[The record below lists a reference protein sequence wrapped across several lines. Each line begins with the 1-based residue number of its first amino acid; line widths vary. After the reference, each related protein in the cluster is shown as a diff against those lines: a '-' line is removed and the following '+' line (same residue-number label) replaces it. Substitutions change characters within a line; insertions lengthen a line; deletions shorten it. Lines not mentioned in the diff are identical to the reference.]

1 MCIVVLP
8 HSKGYPASSPSRA
21 HTLTPPERLQLA
33 LDALAGV
40 PISHLAQQ
48 HEVSRKFVSQQ
59 VHRAHD
65 ALDEAFTP
73 QPDPSEPVLFH
84 LPVTR
89 SWLRQLVLS
98 LVLINHSPLRGVVEL
113 LADVFDYRMSL
124 GTVFNIVNSAVAPA
138 RDINTRQYLA
148 DILVG
153 AHDEIF
159 QGGQPVL
166 VGVDAYSTYC
176 YLLSAEEHRDGDTWA
191 LRLLELMDQGFRPK
205 ATIGDAGS
213 ALRAGQKLA
222 MPGTPCYGDVF
233 HGLYEVSPLV
243 RYLENRAYDAMQTV
257 EKLTHKQS
265 QHEWR
270 KGRKDLKVSQ
280 KLRHAKKAAAKAI
293 RLADEVAT
301 LYDWLRQDILAVA
314 GPDYRTRRELLD
326 FVAAELH
333 QREPQC
339 EHRIGPVHTLLVNQ
353 GSDLLAFAAQLD
365 KDLATLAATHHV
377 SAATSRDV
385 LTIQQMSQN
394 DKRRWPLEERL
405 RQELGGRYYALSKA
419 VEELAG
425 RVVRASSL
433 VENLNSRLRNYFFLR
448 KEVGQDYLELLRFF
462 LNHRR
467 FLRSEHPER
476 VGKSPA
482 ELLSGQDHS
491 HWLEILGYKRFRRA
505 A

>member
-1 MCIVVLP
+1 MCIVALP
-8 HSKGYPASSPSRA
+8 PNSGHPASSPPRA
-21 HTLTPPERLQLA
+21 RNLTPVERIQLA
-33 LDALAGV
+33 LDALAGE

-59 VHRAHD
+59 VQRARD
-65 ALDEAFTP
+65 ALDEAFIP
-73 QPDPSEPVLFH
+73 QPDHSEPVLFH

-138 RDINTRQYLA
+138 RDINARQYLA
-148 DILVG
+148 DIAIGV
-153 AHDEIF
+153 HDEIH
-159 QGGQPVL
+159 QGRKPVL
-166 VGVDAYSTYC
+166 TGIDAYSTYC
-176 YLLSAEEHRDGDTWA
+176 YLLSEEKHRDGDTWGV
-191 LRLLELMDQGFRPK
+191 RLLELMDQGFKPK
-205 ATIGDAGS
+205 ATIADAGS
-213 ALRAGQKLA
+213 GLRAGQKLA
-222 MPGTPCYGDVF
+222 MPGVPCRGDVF
-233 HGLYEVSPLV
+233 HGLYEMSPVV
-243 RYLENRAYDAMQTV
+243 RFLENRAYDAMETV
-257 EKLTHKQS
+257 EKLTRKQS

-270 KGRKDLKVSQ
+270 KGRKDLSVVQ
-280 KLRHAKKAAAKAI
+280 KLRHAKEAAAKAI
-293 RLADEVAT
+293 CLADEVAT

-314 GPDYRTRRELLD
+314 GPDYRTRCELLD
-326 FVAAELH
+326 FVVAELL

-339 EHRIGPVHTLLVNQ
+339 AHRIGPIRTMLVNQ

-365 KDLATLAATHHV
+365 KDLAALAATHQV
-377 SAATSRDV
+377 SAATARAI
-385 LTIQQMSQN
+385 LQIQQMSKN
-394 DKRRWPLEERL
+394 DRRRWPREETL

-419 VEELAG
+419 VEEFAD

-467 FLRSEHPER
+467 FLRSEHAER

-482 ELLSGQDHS
+482 ELLSGQEHR
-491 HWLEILGYKRFRRA
+491 HWLEILGYKRFHRA

>member
-1 MCIVVLP
+1 MCIVAP
-8 HSKGYPASSPSRA
+8 SANRGHPASSPPCA
-21 HTLTPPERLQLA
+21 HNLTPAERIQLA
-33 LDALAGV
+33 LDALAGE

-59 VHRAHD
+59 VQRARD

-113 LADVFDYRMSL
+113 LADVFDFRMSL

-138 RDINTRQYLA
+138 RDINARQYLV
-148 DILVG
+148 DIAIGV
-153 AHDEIF
+153 HDEIY
-159 QGGQPVL
+159 QGRKPVL
-166 VGVDAYSTYC
+166 TGIDAYSTYC
-176 YLLSAEEHRDGDTWA
+176 YLLSEEKHRDGDTWGV
-191 LRLLELMDQGFRPK
+191 RLLELMDQGFKPK
-205 ATIGDAGS
+205 ATIADAGS
-213 ALRAGQKLA
+213 GLRAGQKLA
-222 MPGTPCYGDVF
+222 MPGVPCRGDVF
-233 HGLYEVSPLV
+233 HGLYEMSPVV
-243 RYLENRAYDAMQTV
+243 RFLENRAYDAMETV
-257 EKLTHKQS
+257 EKLTRKQS

-270 KGRKDLKVSQ
+270 KGRKNLSVVQ
-280 KLRHAKKAAAKAI
+280 KLRHAKEAAAQAI
-293 RLADEVAT
+293 CLADEVAT

-314 GPDYRTRRELLD
+314 GPDYRTRCELLD
-326 FVAAELH
+326 FVVAELL

-339 EHRIGPVHTLLVNQ
+339 PHRIGPIRTMLVNQ

-365 KDLATLAATHHV
+365 KDLAALAATHQV
-377 SAATSRDV
+377 GAATARDI
-385 LTIQQMSQN
+385 LQIQQMSKN
-394 DKRRWPLEERL
+394 DRRRWPREETL

-419 VEELAG
+419 VEEFAD

-467 FLRSEHPER
+467 FLRSEHAER

-482 ELLSGQDHS
+482 ELLSGHEHS